1 MQLVYTKSVPR
12 GLRDEGLQ
20 LNDDKIHK
28 NQGIKVISRAT
39 DILRVLRQSTTGLSL
54 GQIAKRVELPRSTVQ
69 RIVAALELEGFI
81 SIEKG
86 NAGVRLGPEIQSLAQ
101 ARSRAIRDRLRP
113 LMKQISEATGET
125 VDLAVLEGR
134 RMRFIDQI
142 IGSQRLRT
150 VSSIGESFP
159 LTTTANGK
167 AALAAFEPA
176 EATKLIIL
184 EFEERPEFARDLPNL
199 LAEIETIRSGTLA
212 RDNDEHTEG
221 VSALGFSI
229 TEPGGGVYAISVPV
243 PTTRFARKEVEL
255 TTTLEKLR
263 TSYSG

>member
-1 MQLVYTKSVPR
+1 M
-12 GLRDEGLQ
+12 
-20 LNDDKIHK
+20 DDHTDYK

-39 DILRVLRQSTTGLSL
+39 DILRVLGQSTGGLSL
-54 GQIAKRVELPRSTVQ
+54 GKIATRVELPRSTVQ

-86 NAGVRLGPEIQSLAQ
+86 NAGIRLGPEIQSLAQ
-101 ARSRAIRDRLRP
+101 ARSGAIRDRLRP

-125 VDLAVLEGR
+125 VDLAVLEGN
-134 RMRFIDQI
+134 RMHFIDQV

-167 AALAAFEPA
+167 AALATFEPT
-176 EATKLIIL
+176 EATKLIIS
-184 EFEERPEFARDLPNL
+184 EFEVRPELNRDLHSL
-199 LAEIETIRSGTLA
+199 LAEIAAIRSGTLA
-212 RDNDEHTEG
+212 RDEDEHTDG

-229 TEPGGGVYAISVPV
+229 TEPGGEIYAISVPV
-243 PTTRFARKEVEL
+243 PTSRFARKEAEL

-263 TSYSG
+263 ASYAGT